1 MREVLTGFAS
11 LLSSRMLDVPMG
23 VRDGEPGST
32 DPAATRRE
40 KKQTPPRPTHVGTA
54 STPQP

>member
-1 MREVLTGFAS
+1 MREVLTGFVS

-32 DPAATRRE
+32 DPAAARRE
-40 KKQTPPRPTHVGTA
+40 KKQTPRPTHVGTA